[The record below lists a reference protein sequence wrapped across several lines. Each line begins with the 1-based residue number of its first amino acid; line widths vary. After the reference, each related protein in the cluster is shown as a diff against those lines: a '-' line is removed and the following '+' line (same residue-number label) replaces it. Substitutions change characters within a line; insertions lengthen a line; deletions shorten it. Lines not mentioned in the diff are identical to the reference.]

1 MRARRRDIVALGV
14 YSVPTV
20 GLFLQGL
27 LYLTTPRF
35 MPYHADALTLG
46 LTALYAV
53 GGLISQSPRRSD
65 VRTQGHLS

>member
-35 MPYHADALTLG
+35 MPYHADA
-46 LTALYAV
+46 
-53 GGLISQSPRRSD
+53 
-65 VRTQGHLS
+65 